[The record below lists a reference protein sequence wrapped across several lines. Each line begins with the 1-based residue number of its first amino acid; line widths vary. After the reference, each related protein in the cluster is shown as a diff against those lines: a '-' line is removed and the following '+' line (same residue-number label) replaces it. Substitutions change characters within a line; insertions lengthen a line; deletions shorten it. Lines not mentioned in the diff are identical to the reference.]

1 MSELSLQPDDYNLS
15 NPEEVKRYLITGQA
29 ELLDFLNR
37 VETDFSKVTE
47 LYTKCSVA
55 EADPNT
61 LVQLDVVTHR
71 YIAALTSLH
80 VFYQQL
86 LAIRDIET
94 PKYYTDQF
102 YP

>member
-1 MSELSLQPDDYNLS
+1 MSELSL
-15 NPEEVKRYLITGQA
+15 NPENYNFKNPTEIQRYLMTGQA
-29 ELLDFLNR
+29 EMLDFLNR
-37 VETDFSKVTE
+37 IETDFAQVTE
-47 LYTKCSVA
+47 LYTKFSVVDT
-55 EADPNT
+55 DPNT

-86 LAIRDIET
+86 LSIRDIET
-94 PKYYTDQF
+94 PRYYSDNF